1 MNQFTKHLSKLTLAL
16 ATSLA
21 LTSGAVHAQVDT
33 IKMLIPANPAGGWD
47 QTGRNLAQAM
57 QQSGAVKTVN
67 FENKGGAGGTIGLA
81 QFVNSAK
88 GDANA
93 VMIGGF
99 VMVGAI
105 ALNKSPVNL
114 TQVTPIARLTS
125 EYLALVVPAASPF
138 KTLKD
143 LTNALVA
150 NPGAVAIAGGSA
162 GGTDH
167 MVAGIMTGLAG
178 VEPSKVNYVPF
189 AGGGDAINAIL
200 GGHVAAGISGVG
212 EFSEQIKAG
221 KVRALAVTSPT
232 RVDGIPT
239 FKEQGMDL
247 DFGNWRGIFAA
258 PGITTAQRDV
268 LIATVKKSIEAPHW
282 KTTLDKM
289 GWTSVPLFGDDYKAA
304 IASETVRA
312 EKILAS
318 LNLKK

>member
-1 MNQFTKHLSKLTLAL
+1 MKFLNKKIIALSALTLAL
-16 ATSLA
+16 TLPATA
-21 LTSGAVHAQVDT
+21 AFAQIDT
-33 IKMLIPANPAGGWD
+33 LKMMIPANPAGGWD

-57 QQSGAVKTVN
+57 QQSGAAKTIN

-81 QFVNSAK
+81 QFANSAK
-88 GDANA
+88 GDGNA

-105 ALNKSPVNL
+105 ALNKPPVNL
-114 TQVTPIARLTS
+114 SQVTPIARLTS
-125 EYLALVVPAASPF
+125 EYLALVVPANSPF

-143 LTNALVA
+143 LTTAMVA

-178 VEPSKVNYVPF
+178 IDPSKVNYVPF
-189 AGGGDAINAIL
+189 SGGGDAINAIL

-212 EFSEQIKAG
+212 EFAEQIKAG

-232 RVDGIPT
+232 RVDGILT

-247 DFGNWRGIFAA
+247 EFGNWRGIFAA
-258 PGITTAQRDV
+258 GGITTAQRDALV
-268 LIATVKKSIEAPHW
+268 AVVKKSIEAQHW
-282 KTTLDKM
+282 KDTLVKM
-289 GWTSVPLFGDDYKAA
+289 GWSSVPLYGDDYKKVIDA
-304 IASETVRA
+304 ETVRA